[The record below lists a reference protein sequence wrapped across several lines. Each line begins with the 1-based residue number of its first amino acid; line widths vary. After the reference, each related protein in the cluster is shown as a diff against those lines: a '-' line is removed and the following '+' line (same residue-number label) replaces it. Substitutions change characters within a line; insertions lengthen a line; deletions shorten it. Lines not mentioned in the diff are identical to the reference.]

1 VTVQI
6 GMLCDRIRPDERM
19 VIDAAKKK
27 DVDLKVHNVDELV
40 FDVAKDP
47 GTKFE
52 NVILQR
58 VMSYFK
64 SMHVTALLEN
74 SGIKVVNSFN
84 AALVC
89 GNKLLTSIALSKAGV
104 PTPKTVVA
112 FTDDSAVKAL
122 DKIGYPAIL
131 KPVVGSWGRL
141 IAPLKDL
148 DSSRAILETREY
160 MFPLYQVFYIQEMIQ
175 NLLRDIRCFVIGDSA
190 VAAIYRYSAPGEW
203 RTNVAR
209 GGRAETCPITS
220 ELEELCVK
228 ATEAVGGGA
237 FGVDM
242 METPNGLVVHEVNY
256 TTEFKATTES
266 TGVDIP
272 GLMLD
277 YLIDMARR

>member
-1 VTVQI
+1 
-6 GMLCDRIRPDERM
+6 MLCDRIRPDERM
-19 VIDAAKKK
+19 VIEAAKRK
-27 DVDLKVHNVDELV
+27 DIHLNVHNVDELV
-40 FDVAKDP
+40 FETARDP
-47 GTKFE
+47 ETKFE

-64 SMHVTALLEN
+64 SMHITALLEN
-74 SGIKVVNSFN
+74 NSIKVVNSFN
-84 AALVC
+84 AALIC
-89 GNKLLTSIALSKAGV
+89 GNKLLTTIALSKAGV

-112 FTDDSAVKAL
+112 FTEDSSLKAL
-122 DKIGYPAIL
+122 DKVGYPAIL

-148 DSSRAILETREY
+148 DSARAILESREY

-175 NLLRDIRCFVIGDSA
+175 NLLRDIRCFVIGGRA

-209 GGRAETCPITS
+209 GGRAEACPITP

-228 ATEAVGGGA
+228 AAEAVGGGA
-237 FGVDM
+237 LGVDM

-272 GLMLD
+272 GLVLD
-277 YLIDMARR
+277 YLVDMARR

>member
-19 VIDAAKKK
+19 VIEAAKKK
-27 DVDLKVHNVDELV
+27 EIDLRVHNVDEIV
-40 FDVAKDP
+40 FETARDP
-47 GTKFE
+47 ETKFE

-58 VMSYFK
+58 AMSYFK
-64 SMHVTALLEN
+64 SMHITALLEN
-74 SGIKVVNSFN
+74 NGIKVVNSFN

-89 GNKLLTSIALSKAGV
+89 GNKLLTSIALSKAGI
-104 PTPKTVVA
+104 PTPKTLVA
-112 FTDDSAVKAL
+112 FTEDSSLKAL
-122 DKIGYPAIL
+122 EKVGYPAIL

-148 DSSRAILETREY
+148 DSARAILETREY
-160 MFPLYQVFYIQEMIQ
+160 MFPLYQVYYIQEMIQ
-175 NLLRDIRCFVIGDSA
+175 NLLRDIRCFVIGDHA

-209 GGRAETCPITS
+209 GGRAEVCQITPD
-220 ELEELCVK
+220 LEELCVR
-228 ATEAVGGGA
+228 ATEAVGGGV

-272 GLMLD
+272 GLVLD
-277 YLIDMARR
+277 YLVDMARH

>member
-19 VIDAAKKK
+19 VIEAAKKK
-27 DVDLKVHNVDELV
+27 EIGLKVYNVDEIV
-40 FDVAKDP
+40 FETTKDP
-47 GTKFE
+47 ETKFE

-58 VMSYFK
+58 AMSYFK
-64 SMHVTALLEN
+64 SMHITALLEN
-74 SGIKVVNSFN
+74 NGIKVVNSFN

-89 GNKLLTSIALSKAGV
+89 GNKLLTSIALSKAGI
-104 PTPKTVVA
+104 PTPRTVVA
-112 FTDDSAVKAL
+112 FTEDSSLKAL
-122 DKIGYPAIL
+122 EKVGYPAIL

-148 DSSRAILETREY
+148 DSARAILESREY

-175 NLLRDIRCFVIGDSA
+175 NLLRDIRCFVIGDHA

-209 GGRAETCPITS
+209 GGRAEVCPITAN
-220 ELEELCVK
+220 LEELCVK
-228 ATEAVGGGA
+228 ATEAVGGGV

-242 METPNGLVVHEVNY
+242 METPSGLVVHEVNY
-256 TTEFKATTES
+256 TTEFKATAES

-272 GLMLD
+272 GLVLD
-277 YLIDMARR
+277 YLVDMEKR

>member
-19 VIDAAKKK
+19 VIEAAKRKS
-27 DVDLKVHNVDELV
+27 VDFRVHNVDELF
-40 FDVAKDP
+40 FDTVRDP
-47 GTKFE
+47 ETQFE
-52 NVILQR
+52 KVILQR
-58 VMSYFK
+58 AMSYFK

-74 SGIKVVNSFN
+74 NGIQVVNSFN
-84 AALVC
+84 AALIC

-112 FTDDSAVKAL
+112 FTEDSALKAL
-122 DKIGYPAIL
+122 EKVGYPAIL

-148 DSSRAILETREY
+148 DSARAILESREY

-175 NLLRDIRCFVIGDSA
+175 GLLRDIRCFVIGDRA

-209 GGRAETCPITS
+209 GGRAEVCQITP
-220 ELEELCVK
+220 ELEDLCVK
-228 ATEAVGGGA
+228 SAKAVGGGA
-237 FGVDM
+237 FGVDV
-242 METPNGLVVHEVNY
+242 MESSNGLVVNEVNY

-272 GLMLD
+272 GMVLD
-277 YLIDMARR
+277 YLVDMARR

>member
-1 VTVQI
+1 MTVQI

-19 VIDAAKKK
+19 VIEAAKRKG
-27 DVDLKVHNVDELV
+27 VDLKVHNVDELV
-40 FDVAKDP
+40 FTTAKDQEM
-47 GTKFE
+47 KFE
-52 NVILQR
+52 SVILQR

-64 SMHVTALLEN
+64 SLHVTGLLEN
-74 SGIKVVNSFN
+74 SGIRVVNSFN

-89 GNKLLTSIALSKAGV
+89 GNKLLTSTALSKAGV

-112 FTDDSAVKAL
+112 FTDESAIKAL
-122 DKIGYPAIL
+122 DKVGYPAIL

-141 IAPLKDL
+141 IAPLKDI
-148 DSSRAILETREY
+148 DSTKAILETREY

-175 NLLRDIRCFVIGDSA
+175 NLIRDIRCFVIGDRA

-209 GGRAETCPITS
+209 GGRAEVCPITP

-228 ATEAVGGGA
+228 AVKAVGGGA

-242 METPNGLVVHEVNY
+242 METSNGLVVHEVNY

-277 YLIDMARR
+277 YLIDMVKH

>member
-1 VTVQI
+1 MTVQI

-19 VIDAAKKK
+19 VIEAAKKK
-27 DVDLKVHNVDELV
+27 NIELIVHNVDEIV
-40 FDVAKDP
+40 FDVFTNSE
-47 GTKFE
+47 TKFE

-64 SMHVTALLEN
+64 SMHITALLE
-74 SGIKVVNSFN
+74 KADTQVVNSFN
-84 AALVC
+84 AALIC
-89 GNKLLTSIALSKAGV
+89 GNKLLTSIALSKAGI

-112 FTDDSAVKAL
+112 FTEESAMKAL
-122 DKIGYPAIL
+122 DKVGYPAIL

-148 DSSRAILETREY
+148 DSTKAILETREY
-160 MFPLYQVFYIQEMIQ
+160 MFPLYQVLYIQEMIQ
-175 NLLRDIRCFVIGDSA
+175 NLIRDIRCFVIGDRA

-209 GGRAETCPITS
+209 GGRAEPCPITS
-220 ELEELCVK
+220 ETEELCVK
-228 ATEAVGGGA
+228 AANAVGGGV

-242 METPNGLVVHEVNY
+242 METPNGPVVHEVNY

-272 GLMLD
+272 GLVLQ
-277 YLIDMARR
+277 YLIDMARH

>member
-19 VIDAAKKK
+19 IIDAAKRK

-40 FDVAKDP
+40 FDVTKDL

-84 AALVC
+84 AAFVC

-122 DKIGYPAIL
+122 DKVGYPAIL

-148 DSSRAILETREY
+148 DSARAILETREY

-175 NLLRDIRCFVIGDSA
+175 NLLRDIRCFVIGDRA

-228 ATEAVGGGA
+228 ATKAVGGGA

-272 GLMLD
+272 SLMLD

>member
-1 VTVQI
+1 
-6 GMLCDRIRPDERM
+6 MLCDRIRPDERM
-19 VIDAAKKK
+19 VIEAAKRK

-40 FDVAKDP
+40 FATAQGQDVE
-47 GTKFE
+47 FE
-52 NVILQR
+52 SVILQR

-74 SGIKVVNSFN
+74 SGIRVVNSFS

-89 GNKLLTSIALSKAGV
+89 GNKLLTSIALSKAGI

-112 FTDDSAVKAL
+112 FAEESAIRAL
-122 DKIGYPAIL
+122 DKIGYPSIL

-141 IAPLKDL
+141 IAPLKDV
-148 DSSRAILETREY
+148 DSTKAILETREY

-175 NLLRDIRCFVIGDSA
+175 NLIRDIRCFVIGDHA

-209 GGRAETCPITS
+209 GGRAEACPITP

-228 ATEAVGGGA
+228 AVKAVGGGA

-242 METPNGLVVHEVNY
+242 METSNGLVVHEVNY
-256 TTEFKATTES
+256 TTEFKATTET
-266 TGVDIP
+266 TGVDIA

-277 YLIDMARR
+277 YMIDMVKC

>member
-19 VIDAAKKK
+19 LIEAAKRK
-27 DVDLKVHNVDELV
+27 DVDLRIHNVDELV
-40 FDVAKDP
+40 FNTAKEQEI
-47 GTKFE
+47 KFE
-52 NVILQR
+52 DIILQR

-74 SGIKVVNSFN
+74 SGIRVINSFN

-89 GNKLLTSIALSKAGV
+89 GNKLLTSIALSKADI
-104 PTPKTVVA
+104 PTPETVVA
-112 FTDDSAVKAL
+112 FTEESAMKAL
-122 DKIGYPAIL
+122 DKVGYPAIL

-148 DSSRAILETREY
+148 DSAKAILETREY
-160 MFPLYQVFYIQEMIQ
+160 MFPLYQVLYIQKMIQ
-175 NLLRDIRCFVIGDSA
+175 NLIRDIRCFVIGDRA

-209 GGRAETCPITS
+209 GGRAEACPITS
-220 ELEELCVK
+220 ETEELCVK
-228 ATEAVGGGA
+228 AANAVGGGV

-242 METPNGLVVHEVNY
+242 METPNGPVVHEVNY

-272 GLMLD
+272 GLVLQ
-277 YLIDMARR
+277 YLIDMARH